1 MKRIRV
7 TVRTNISGSETSRV
21 IEIDD
26 NATDE
31 EIQEVAEETKNE
43 MIEWYYE
50 EIE

>member
-7 TVRTNISGSETSRV
+7 TVSTGMTGSRRERV
-21 IEIDD
+21 ITVND

-31 EIQEVAEETKNE
+31 EIQEAAEETKDE
-43 MIEWYYE
+43 MIEWHYE